1 MKIDSQSNFLVDEP
15 LSALDEETR
24 ASMQKL
30 ILDNQ
35 KKDHNTIIMV
45 THSTKEAEIMCD
57 EIINFN

>member
-1 MKIDSQSNFLVDEP
+1 MDEP

-24 ASMQKL
+24 TSMQKL

-35 KKDHNTIIMV
+35 KKDHSTIIMV